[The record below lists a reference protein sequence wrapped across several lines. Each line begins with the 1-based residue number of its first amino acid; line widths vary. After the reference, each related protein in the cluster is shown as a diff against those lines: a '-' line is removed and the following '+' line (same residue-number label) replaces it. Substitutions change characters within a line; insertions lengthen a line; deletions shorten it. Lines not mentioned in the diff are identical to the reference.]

1 MVNLSNL
8 RQNKQDQQGT
18 SGLDSSEVSALSGGG
33 VEVFDTIDSLPSIG
47 IDAGDKALVNSVN
60 RLYVSDG
67 SGWYNLDLNT
77 GFTPRWDSGGEP
89 DATYSIADSAT
100 PLIVTAR
107 AVDSDGTTPI
117 NQSFVSDSAQYM
129 ATISNDSSVW
139 TFTPKTKV
147 QIGSAV
153 AAGNLTDS
161 NGDFIYT
168 FKWSDGINVLSKE
181 VTISYNPAGGGG
193 VMSWGGDRAITM
205 GGYYTNAAGTGN
217 SPNGNNGEQY
227 ITYYSISTAGTANDF
242 GDMTT
247 FSNKGSTSFGAASNG
262 TRVVTIAGEEMG
274 ASFSGTD
281 DINYYTTAVPSNTTF
296 FGNLIVPS
304 AGYMGAG
311 IFAACDG
318 TKAIMGGGWAY
329 SSGVQYGSN
338 QGLQQITVDTTGNA
352 TYQAPMGQQ
361 LYSAMAWNNSAQA
374 LIYGANDSQTGID
387 KAKIYYYTFDTTAD
401 CVSFGN
407 INTTNANGDTVHHI
421 STPAISG
428 DATYMLICGGRQY
441 DYISGSNMVRSE
453 SDEIDRVSMAT
464 TGNASAFGSLTGERR
479 NMAAASDGTYT
490 TLAGGATNNS
500 NSEKASWGSG
510 TNQIERIVVQTPGN
524 AVDFGNLLYYHRHG
538 IASSGAA
545 A

>member
-18 SGLDSSEVSALSGGG
+18 AGLDSAEVIALAGAG
-33 VEVFDTIDSLPSIG
+33 VDTFDTIDSLPATELNVGS
-47 IDAGDKALVNSVN
+47 KALIKSTD

-67 SGWYNLDLNT
+67 SGWYNILLGT
-77 GFTPRWDSGGEP
+77 GRTPRWDSGGEP
-89 DATYSIADSAT
+89 DATYSIADSQT

-107 AVDSDGTTPI
+107 AVDSDTTNLI
-117 NQSFVSDSAQYM
+117 NQSVASDSAQYM

-147 QIGSAV
+147 QIGNAV

-168 FKWSDGINVLSKE
+168 FKWSDGINFVTKA
-181 VTISYNPAGGGG
+181 VTISYNPAGGGS
-193 VMSWGGDRAITM
+193 MSWGGDRAITM

-227 ITYYSISTAGTANDF
+227 ITYYSISTAGTALDF

-247 FSNKGSTSFGAASNG
+247 FTNRGSASFGAASNG
-262 TRVVTIAGEEMG
+262 TRVVTIAGEAMG
-274 ASFSGTD
+274 LSFSGTD

-311 IFAACDG
+311 TFAACDG

-361 LYSAMAWNNSAQA
+361 LYSAMAWNNSTQA
-374 LIYGANDSQTGID
+374 LIYGANDSQTGAD

-407 INTTNANGDTVHHI
+407 INTTNANGETVHWI

-500 NSEKASWGSG
+500 NSEKASYSSG

-524 AVDFGNLLYYHRHG
+524 AVDFADLIYYHRHG
-538 IASSGAA
+538 TASSGSAA
-545 A
+545 